1 MSTQETTK
9 AAQGRECDGRFAKGN
24 PGGPGNPFAREVAAL
39 RTLLVQRVTRGD
51 VEAVA
56 DQLIKQARDGDLV
69 AIRLLLL
76 YVLGRPAAAVDPD
89 GLDAQELA
97 LYKREAAGF
106 DVFTPILNGLPA
118 QAALIVLRELL
129 PRKAVDY
136 LTQLAS
142 GPHQPTASPQQP
154 PQPQQAPPQ
163 PEQAPQPPAP
173 RAEPAVNKPRQ
184 RRDARPQPP
193 RQRVQEILAM
203 TGHAPGQTLP
213 ALVDPDLAAPAP
225 TPPTVSKREETGR
238 RAANPG
244 QPATV
249 IPPPP
254 R

>member
-56 DQLIKQARDGDLV
+56 DQLIEQARDGDLV

-129 PRKAVDY
+129 PRKAVEY
-136 LTQLAS
+136 LTQLTS
-142 GPHQPTASPQQP
+142 GPQQP
-154 PQPQQAPPQ
+154 PATPQQQPQQTTPP
-163 PEQAPQPPAP
+163 APQPPQPPPPPPALSAE
-173 RAEPAVNKPRQ
+173 RAAGKPRQ
-184 RRDARPQPP
+184 RRDAQPRQQPP
-193 RQRVQEILAM
+193 LPLVEELLAM
-203 TGHAPGQTLP
+203 TGRAPGQPLP

-225 TPPTVSKREETGR
+225 PPAPAVRKRAQT
-238 RAANPG
+238 
-244 QPATV
+244 
-249 IPPPP
+249 
-254 R
+254 